1 MILGAGEKEAFRVL
15 ARLDEIVPD
24 RGGRRGPA
32 KNR

>member
-15 ARLDEIVPD
+15 AWLDEIDPD

-32 KNR
+32 ENR